1 MRNYNVT
8 RKTYCNSTP
17 TDNRIENLQMLCPNC
32 HSQTENYARKESIN
46 KPKNVCLSCGKQI
59 GRNSTYC
66 KSCAAKYRN
75 NNLEIPSRETLKNKI
90 FYKTY
95 GVTDNA
101 VRKWCKK
108 YNLPFRKKD
117 IIKP

>member
-1 MRNYNVT
+1 MV
-8 RKTYCNSTP
+8 
-17 TDNRIENLQMLCPNC
+17 ILQ
-32 HSQTENYARKESIN
+32 I
-46 KPKNVCLSCGKQI
+46 I
-59 GRNSTYC
+59 GLKIYKC
-66 KSCAAKYRN
+66 CAAKYRN
-75 NNLEIPSRETLKNKI
+75 NNLEIPSRETLKELLLIKSFTKI
-90 FYKTY
+90 GETY